1 MFSEYSPRFIMF
13 SSSLTLL
20 PSLSALSSPFCDQPC
35 YEFPT
40 PELINGFIQ
49 SKMGVSFSNNEGDI
63 TFHQDEH
70 IMYNKY
76 NAKSNLNGS
85 FEVNQG

>member
-1 MFSEYSPRFIMF
+1 MF

-40 PELINGFIQ
+40 PELIDSFV
-49 SKMGVSFSNNEGDI
+49 KDKRGVKL
-63 TFHQDEH
+63 
-70 IMYNKY
+70 NK
-76 NAKSNLNGS
+76 NKG
-85 FEVNQG
+85 